1 MKNEIRSL
9 LIDTCG
15 WIATIIVVVFF
26 FTLWLFSYN
35 NVEST
40 LKEAWSITFSALSA
54 LTTFGAAIVAAY
66 LFNDWKEQ
74 ESIIFKRNLAY
85 TIFNDMVL
93 LLRMMMDPKHEQHTV
108 SSLQS
113 QFTKIL
119 YDIVLYSK
127 NESKA
132 KTLIEEFGILYTKQ
146 LGIFQSQKEGEA
158 STLAKDHLKFMNEYN
173 TILHTCSELVDIN
186 ISSEDINAIF
196 KVMVSALENSSDL
209 ESIKQNTNRILNKVI
224 KK

>member
-1 MKNEIRSL
+1 MRNDIRIF

-15 WIATIIVVVFF
+15 WIISISIIVFF
-26 FTLWLFSYN
+26 FTLWIFSYN
-35 NVEST
+35 SVDSS

-54 LTTFGAAIVAAY
+54 LTTFGAAIIAAY

-74 ESIIFKRNLAY
+74 ETIIFKRNLAY

-93 LLRMMMDPKHEQHTV
+93 LLRMMMDPKNEIHTV
-108 SSLQS
+108 SSVQS
-113 QFTKIL
+113 QFMKIV

-132 KTLIEEFGILYTKQ
+132 KTLINEFGIIYTRQ
-146 LGIFQSQKEGEA
+146 LGVFESQKEGKT
-158 STLAKDHLKFMNEYN
+158 SVRVQDHLTFLSEYN
-173 TILHTCSELVDIN
+173 TILHTCSELVNIR
-186 ISSEDINAIF
+186 ISSEDIDVLF
-196 KVMVSALENSSDL
+196 KVMGFSLENSSDV
-209 ESIKQNTNRILNKVI
+209 ESIKQGTNSIMKKVL